1 MKKSITL
8 RDIAESLNLSA
19 STVSKALN
27 NSPEI
32 SENTKK
38 RVHEAAALKHYIP
51 NVSAQIL
58 KGYKTK
64 SIGVVMPSLD
74 SKFYTDALNAIES
87 QADGRNYRLILCISN
102 ESYKKEVSCVNKLV
116 QSQVDGIIIS
126 PSVETYQKKKFSHL
140 SKVQDFKKGL
150 VLFDRI
156 SEDINCD
163 KISVNLDLMVEQQ
176 MLKLYNEGHKRIGF
190 IASNMDEDAVEKCKS
205 GYTNANRSARKP
217 DLFFNTE
224 ASSTGLNQYKH
235 IIEHNFLDA
244 VIVSDVLLAME
255 IEAWNSA
262 HGKYSKMTEVVC
274 LNQGNTLQM
283 NSSNIRFV
291 SQNGAEQG
299 RISAD
304 LLMDRVEGLLFPEPM
319 QFVLE
324 SAI

>member
-64 SIGVVMPSLD
+64 SIGVVMPTLN
-74 SKFYTDALNAIES
+74 SKFYTDALNAIE
-87 QADGRNYRLILCISN
+87 QQTDERNYRLILCISN
-102 ESYKKEVSCVNKLV
+102 ESYHKEVSCVNKLV

-140 SKVQDFKKGL
+140 TSVQDFKKAL

-156 SEDINCD
+156 SDNIECD
-163 KISVNLDLMVEQQ
+163 KISINLDLMVEQQ
-176 MLKLYNEGHKRIGF
+176 ILKLHKGGYKKVGF
-190 IASNMDEDAVEKCKS
+190 VASCMDEDALNKCKT
-205 GYTNANRSARKP
+205 GYYNAIENIGQP
-217 DLFFNTE
+217 DLFFNAE
-224 ASSTGLNQYKH
+224 AGTGSKTYKH
-235 IIEHNFLDA
+235 FIQKELPDA
-244 VIVSDVLLAME
+244 VIVCDALLALE
-255 IEAWNSA
+255 IEELSSIR
-262 HGKYSKMTEVVC
+262 SKRNKEVEVVC
-274 LNQGNTLQM
+274 INQGNTLQM
-283 NSSNIRFV
+283 SSSKIRFL
-291 SQNGAEQG
+291 SQNGSEQG
-299 RISAD
+299 KISAD
-304 LLMDRVEGLLFPEPM
+304 LMMDRVEGLLFPEPM

-324 SAI
+324 SAV

>member
-32 SENTKK
+32 SQNTKK

-64 SIGVVMPSLD
+64 SIGVVMPTLD
-74 SKFYTDALNAIES
+74 SKFYTDALNAIE
-87 QADGRNYRLILCISN
+87 QQTDDRNYRLILCISN
-102 ESYKKEVSCVNKLV
+102 ESYHKEVSCVNKLV

-126 PSVETYQKKKFSHL
+126 PAVETYQKKKFSHL
-140 SKVQDFKKGL
+140 TSVQDFKKAL

-156 SEDINCD
+156 SNNIDCD
-163 KISVNLDLMVEQQ
+163 KISINLDLMVEQQ
-176 MLKLYNEGHKRIGF
+176 VLKLQKDGYKRVGF
-190 IASNMDEDAVEKCKS
+190 IASCMDEDAFNKCKT
-205 GYTNANRSARKP
+205 GYYNAIQNTGQP
-217 DLFFNTE
+217 DLFFNAE
-224 ASSTGLNQYKH
+224 ATTGSKSYKH
-235 IIEHNFLDA
+235 FIQEELPDA
-244 VIVSDVLLAME
+244 LIVCDALLALK
-255 IEAWNSA
+255 IEELSSIR
-262 HGKYSKMTEVVC
+262 SKRNKEVEVVC

-283 NSSNIRFV
+283 SSSKIRFL
-291 SQNGAEQG
+291 SQNGSEQG
-299 RISAD
+299 KISAD
-304 LLMDRVEGLLFPEPM
+304 LMMDRVEGLLFPEPM

-324 SAI
+324 SAV